1 MYAPTTIAAKEII
14 TFLWDLFIIVKM
26 INPNNSVNSTFCC
39 PKLNKVPAQ
48 AKS

>member
-26 INPNNSVNSTFCC
+26 INPNNSVPYGLGLPMT
-39 PKLNKVPAQ
+39 AYM
-48 AKS
+48 A